1 MFLWK
6 NILLNYMEAYFY
18 DRQGNI
24 IEDIT
29 KAAGGLFDGN
39 DAVDS
44 SVIVF
49 DDEQEQ
55 KKNVFSYNEFH
66 PIMGENNISVFIDP
80 KNRIFNI
87 LARTDDFDGKQIG
100 TSISFTEEE
109 YLKFVNF
116 IRVVSSKDFGSSL
129 NS

>member
-1 MFLWK
+1 MK
-6 NILLNYMEAYFY
+6 AIFY

-29 KAAGGLFDGN
+29 KAAGGLFEGN
-39 DAVDS
+39 NVVDS
-44 SVIVF
+44 SVIIF
-49 DDEQEQ
+49 DDETEQ
-55 KKNVFSYNEFH
+55 KRNVFSYNEFH
-66 PIMGENNISVFIDP
+66 PIMGENNISVFVDP
-80 KNRIFNI
+80 QNRIFNI

-116 IRVVSSKDFGSSL
+116 IMVVSSKDFGSDLKS
-129 NS
+129 